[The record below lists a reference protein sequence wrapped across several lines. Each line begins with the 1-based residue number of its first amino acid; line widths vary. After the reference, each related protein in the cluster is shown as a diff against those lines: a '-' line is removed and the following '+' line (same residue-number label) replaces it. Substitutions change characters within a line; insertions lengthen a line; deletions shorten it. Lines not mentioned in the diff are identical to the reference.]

1 MKEKSERKTLFT
13 RFLSG
18 VEYAGNKIPD
28 PMLLFVALSVSTV
41 ILSFILSSLGFSGIN
56 PATGEK
62 VDVYNL
68 LSAEGLVKMIT
79 TAVSNFT
86 GLSALGMV
94 LVCMLGVG
102 VCDSSGLFS
111 VGLRKMVE
119 GSKGS
124 DVKIIAIFV
133 FACVMADMA
142 GGTGFVVMPPLGA
155 IIFMAMG
162 RNPLAGM
169 LCAYG
174 SVSGAFAS
182 NILVTSMD
190 IVNLSFTEAAAKL
203 VDPELSLSP
212 AINWYFSA
220 FSVVTLTIVA
230 TVITLKVVEPR
241 LGTYK
246 GTGAVEVVHKVTEK
260 EKKAL
265 KWALI
270 SLAVYI
276 VIVMA
281 GVIPENGILR
291 DPKTGSPIA
300 SAAPLMQGLPFL
312 IALMFFIPGVVYGR
326 MSGNMKNVKDVVA
339 ALGKSMADMGS
350 YIALIF
356 VAAQFLK
363 YFEWSNIGIVL
374 AIKGAELLQTSG
386 LPIAVILVLFI
397 IMCALINLLIG
408 GASTKWAILSPIFVP
423 MFMFLGY
430 HPALAQMTY
439 RIGDAITNPIC
450 PTFAYFGMLLALAKK
465 YDKEAGFGT
474 LMANMLPYTLA
485 FFGFMT
491 IQLLAWFFLK
501 IPFGPGAPVML
512 P

>member
-1 MKEKSERKTLFT
+1 MDTKNKKGVFN
-13 RFLSG
+13 RFLGG
-18 VEYAGNKIPD
+18 VEYLGNKIPD
-28 PMLLFVALSVSTV
+28 PMLLFVFLSAGTV
-41 ILSFILSSLGFSGIN
+41 ILSFVLSKVGFSGVN
-56 PATGEK
+56 PATGET
-62 VDVYNL
+62 VTVYNL
-68 LSAEGLVKMIT
+68 LSADGLVRMLT

-102 VCDSSGLFS
+102 VCDRSGLFS
-111 VGLRKMVE
+111 VALRNVVE

-124 DVKIIAIFV
+124 NLKIIAVFV
-133 FACVMADMA
+133 FMCVMADAA

-155 IIFMAMG
+155 MIFMAMG

-182 NILVTSMD
+182 NLLVTSMD
-190 IVNLSFTEAAAKL
+190 VVNLSFTETAAHL
-203 VDPELSLSP
+203 VDPDMALSP

-230 TVITLKVVEPR
+230 VLITLYVVEPR
-241 LGTYK
+241 LGVYHGEGSGEK
-246 GTGAVEVVHKVTEK
+246 VSQVTEK

-265 KWALI
+265 RLAGICVLI
-270 SLAVYI
+270 YLAVI
-276 VIVMA
+276 LA
-281 GVIPENGILR
+281 GTIPANGILR
-291 DPKTGSPIA
+291 DPETGSPIA
-300 SAAPLMQGLPFL
+300 SAAPLMQSLPLL
-312 IALMFFIPGVVYGR
+312 IALLFFIPGVAYGKA
-326 MSGNMKNVKDVVA
+326 SGAYKNVKDIAA
-339 ALGKSMADMGS
+339 ALGKSMADMGP

-363 YFEWSNIGIVL
+363 YFEWSNIGIIL
-374 AIKGAELLQTSG
+374 AIKGADLLEASG
-386 LPIAVILVLFI
+386 LPIPVVLVLFI
-397 IMCALINLLIG
+397 IMCAMINLLIG

-430 HPALAQMTY
+430 HPALAQMAY

-450 PTFAYFGMLLALAKK
+450 PTFAYFGMLLALAQK
-465 YDKEAGFGT
+465 YDKDAGFGT
-474 LMANMLPYTLA
+474 LMANMLPYTIA
-485 FFGFMT
+485 FFCSMT
-491 IQLLAWFFLK
+491 VQLLIWFFAGL
-501 IPFGPGAPVML
+501 PFGPGAPVML